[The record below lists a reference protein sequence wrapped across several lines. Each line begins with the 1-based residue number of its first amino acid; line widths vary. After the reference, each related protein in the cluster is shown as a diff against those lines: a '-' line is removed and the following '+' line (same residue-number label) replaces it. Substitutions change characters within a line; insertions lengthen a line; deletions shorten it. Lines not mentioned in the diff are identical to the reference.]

1 MKIQFI
7 NFRVTQ
13 SNYSKNTNPIKQK
26 KQISS
31 KHPINFKGMEDIV
44 DIFEKQESNFL
55 SLKQAYENLIKKLK
69 TKKWEELTPD
79 EKEKQTEEII
89 DLNNQLTELNKILN
103 SSSVEN
109 FEEDEK
115 ALVAYFN
122 AMQNLGKQ
130 EGFNKIVG
138 YEDIKD
144 NLMNSFILKTMAKAR
159 TSQKVNVPNAFLLF
173 GPTGCGKTTF
183 AHALAEQTLSFV
195 DEVNAGNTSP
205 EEAMEAI
212 RQKARIAKENYKNSK
227 EKKRTIIVVNEAD
240 AISNTYSPV
249 VNDFCEFVKD
259 CASKYNCTLFLTT
272 NYPFDIDKRIL
283 DKNITPQ
290 KIVLKPTDINVARKI
305 IEEKLSQMNVSTQ
318 PAGEIAQFLFSNP
331 EKFYSNSD
339 IINIINKTLKLHK
352 NPTAKDYIKI
362 AKENVPPTISKK
374 AWSESFAKINEMPQ
388 LEKCENLLQTDIKPI
403 QALFPIGLSTEI
415 ENQIESIE
423 QNLNNSI
430 ETTHSKQNSLDD
442 YENETLENIAILE
455 YYLKQDNKKS
465 DILKTMSIN
474 GAPLAD
480 LWLKLSDTNIINGQ
494 NIELKNS
501 WLDVVLKDKTKTDKL
516 ILETLN
522 ILKKENNS
530 INKIKEA
537 YFYIIKNDALAS
549 NEEKSILIQQQEN
562 KLFYDVVK
570 HSINLND
577 PIQIDD
583 KILSTLKILLEE
595 KERAIINATENIF
608 EPVQNYEILL
618 SENPED
624 VANIN
629 CIFQI
634 LNQIATNGTKQQ
646 KEKLST
652 ILDNFNFAKNSGS
665 EKQLNKS
672 WQELINIAQDY
683 FETTMLDELTNRNIE
698 LLNSINQEKESIHD
712 KTILKLLNNSN
723 LTIEQK
729 EFVTRYAKDNNF
741 KNMLKNQN
749 IDIASVIEELVFF
762 EANNKNL
769 INESNIDFSN
779 NQFNKMMSDK
789 FKQIDKNLKDI
800 NIQGDRLAII
810 LNTINDNFSKYAD
823 ESLKIQSLQLNE
835 LVNISQNTFEIKQN
849 AKALTRIKLIELEKD
864 EYYKDVVPKITKLL
878 PKDDQID
885 IQEFLSKVDDLAKNE
900 KDEKRKKKIIKVG
913 TIIARTIAVGVGTYY
928 FGPAIIEH
936 LFSQTTLN
944 PTIATSA
951 ITKAIEAGQLIRKLG
966 NSNILKHPSFGHYS
980 GNAETLQKEI
990 NRIVKDINNISNK
1003 SNPTSAEIEELYD
1016 LENKLKDHK
1025 KWRSDAMKKIQ
1036 KKTNN

>member
-1 MKIQFI
+1 M
-7 NFRVTQ
+7 
-13 SNYSKNTNPIKQK
+13 
-26 KQISS
+26 
-31 KHPINFKGMEDIV
+31 
-44 DIFEKQESNFL
+44 
-55 SLKQAYENLIKKLK
+55 
-69 TKKWEELTPD
+69 
-79 EKEKQTEEII
+79 
-89 DLNNQLTELNKILN
+89 
-103 SSSVEN
+103 
-109 FEEDEK
+109 
-115 ALVAYFN
+115 
-122 AMQNLGKQ
+122 
-130 EGFNKIVG
+130 
-138 YEDIKD
+138 
-144 NLMNSFILKTMAKAR
+144 
-159 TSQKVNVPNAFLLF
+159 
-173 GPTGCGKTTF
+173 
-183 AHALAEQTLSFV
+183 
-195 DEVNAGNTSP
+195 
-205 EEAMEAI
+205 
-212 RQKARIAKENYKNSK
+212 
-227 EKKRTIIVVNEAD
+227 
-240 AISNTYSPV
+240 
-249 VNDFCEFVKD
+249 
-259 CASKYNCTLFLTT
+259 
-272 NYPFDIDKRIL
+272 
-283 DKNITPQ
+283 
-290 KIVLKPTDINVARKI
+290 
-305 IEEKLSQMNVSTQ
+305 
-318 PAGEIAQFLFSNP
+318 
-331 EKFYSNSD
+331 
-339 IINIINKTLKLHK
+339 
-352 NPTAKDYIKI
+352 
-362 AKENVPPTISKK
+362 
-374 AWSESFAKINEMPQ
+374 
-388 LEKCENLLQTDIKPI
+388 
-403 QALFPIGLSTEI
+403 
-415 ENQIESIE
+415 
-423 QNLNNSI
+423 
-430 ETTHSKQNSLDD
+430 
-442 YENETLENIAILE
+442 
-455 YYLKQDNKKS
+455 
-465 DILKTMSIN
+465 
-474 GAPLAD
+474 
-480 LWLKLSDTNIINGQ
+480 
-494 NIELKNS
+494 
-501 WLDVVLKDKTKTDKL
+501 
-516 ILETLN
+516 
-522 ILKKENNS
+522 
-530 INKIKEA
+530 
-537 YFYIIKNDALAS
+537 
-549 NEEKSILIQQQEN
+549 
-562 KLFYDVVK
+562 
-570 HSINLND
+570 
-577 PIQIDD
+577 
-583 KILSTLKILLEE
+583 LLEE

-652 ILDNFNFAKNSGS
+652 VLDNFNFAKNSGS
-665 EKQLNKS
+665 ENQLNKS

-849 AKALTRIKLIELEKD
+849 AKALTRIKLVELEKD
-864 EYYKDVVPKITKLL
+864 EYYKDIVPEITKLL

-990 NRIVKDINNISNK
+990 NSIVKDINNISNK

-1016 LENKLKDHK
+1016 LENKLKSHK